1 MRTLNSR
8 LALKLGIVAAMAALA
23 GCNSMSAQECQSTDW
38 RTVGYEDGVNGY
50 SGDRIGRY
58 RNACSEHG
66 VTPDLA
72 QYQTGRDQGLH
83 EFCKPANGFRV
94 GARGA
99 GYSGVCPADLDES
112 FVDAYQSGR
121 QLYVLRSRVGSTQDQ
136 IYSMRAEL
144 DQIDRDLVSV
154 AARIVDPTL
163 TAEQRAQLVVDTK
176 HLAERKGEIK
186 ARIPQLEGE
195 LVGYQRELEDYRATL
210 SYIE

>member
-38 RTVGYEDGVNGY
+38 QTVGYEDGVNGY

-72 QYQTGRDQGLH
+72 QYQTGRDQGLT

-121 QLYVLRSRVGSTQDQ
+121 QLYALRSRVGSTQDQ
-136 IYSMRAEL
+136 IYSMRSEL
-144 DQIDRDLVSV
+144 DQIDKDLVSV
-154 AARIVDPTL
+154 AARIVDPSL

-195 LVGYQRELEDYRATL
+195 LVGYQRDLDDYRATL

>member
-38 RTVGYEDGVNGY
+38 RTVGYEDGVNGFA
-50 SGDRIGRY
+50 GDRIGRY

-72 QYQTGRDQGLH
+72 QYQAGRDQGLT

-121 QLYVLRSRVGSTQDQ
+121 QLYVLRSRVGSTHDQ

-154 AARIVDPTL
+154 AAQIVDPTL

-176 HLAERKGEIK
+176 HLAERKGELK

>member
-1 MRTLNSR
+1 MRTFNR
-8 LALKLGIVAAMAALA
+8 LTLGIGILCAASALA
-23 GCNSMSAQECQSTDW
+23 GCNSMSAQECLATDW

-66 VTPDLA
+66 VTPDLN
-72 QYQTGRDQGLH
+72 QYQAGRADGLR
-83 EFCKPANGFRV
+83 EFCTPANGFRI
-94 GARGA
+94 GSHGSS
-99 GYSGVCPADLDES
+99 YSGVCPADLDES

-121 QLYVLRSRVGSTQDQ
+121 QLHVLRSRVGSTQSE
-136 IYSMRAEL
+136 IYSMRSEL
-144 DQIDRDLVSV
+144 ERIDKDLVSV
-154 AARIVDPTL
+154 AAQIVDPSL

-195 LVGYQRELEDYRATL
+195 LVGYQRELDDYRATL
-210 SYIE
+210 SYSE

>member
-1 MRTLNSR
+1 MRILI
-8 LALKLGIVAAMAALA
+8 LAAVAALA
-23 GCNSMSAQECQSTDW
+23 GCNSMSAQECLSTDW
-38 RTVGYEDGVNGY
+38 RTVGYEDGVNGF

-66 VTPDLA
+66 VTPDLGL
-72 QYQTGRDQGLH
+72 YQSGREDGLR

-99 GYSGVCPADLDES
+99 GYSGVCPAELDQS

-121 QLYVLRSRVGSTQDQ
+121 QLYTLRSRVGSAQSELH
-136 IYSMRAEL
+136 SMRSEL
-144 DQIDRDLVSV
+144 DQIDRDLVTV

-163 TAEQRAQLVVDTK
+163 TTEERAQLVVDTK
-176 HLAERKGEIK
+176 HMAERKGEIK
-186 ARIPQLEGE
+186 ARIPQVEGE
-195 LVGYQRELEDYRATL
+195 LALYQRELEDYRASL

>member
-66 VTPDLA
+66 ITPDLA
-72 QYQTGRDQGLH
+72 QYQTGRDQGLT

-121 QLYVLRSRVGSTQDQ
+121 QLYVLRSRVGSAHDQ

-154 AARIVDPTL
+154 AAQIVDPTL

-176 HLAERKGEIK
+176 HLAERKGELK

>member
-38 RTVGYEDGVNGY
+38 RTVGYEDGVNGFA
-50 SGDRIGRY
+50 GDRIGRY

-72 QYQTGRDQGLH
+72 QYQAGRDQGLT

-121 QLYVLRSRVGSTQDQ
+121 QLYALRSRVGSTQDQ

-154 AARIVDPTL
+154 AAQIVDPTL

-176 HLAERKGEIK
+176 HLAERKGELK

-195 LVGYQRELEDYRATL
+195 LVGYQRELDDYRATL